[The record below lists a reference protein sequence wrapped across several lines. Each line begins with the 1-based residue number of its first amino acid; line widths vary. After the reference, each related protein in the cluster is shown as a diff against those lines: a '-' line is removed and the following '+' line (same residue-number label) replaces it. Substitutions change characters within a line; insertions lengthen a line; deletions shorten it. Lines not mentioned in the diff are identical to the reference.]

1 LGIDSTLEPRVV
13 SMALSSYATKG
24 AITLSAAAIAAGT
37 PNKLAFNSNTRR
49 TEL

>member
-1 LGIDSTLEPRVV
+1 LGIDSTLNPDEVFRVI
-13 SMALSSYATKG
+13 SGWATPG

-37 PNKLAFNSNTRR
+37 PNKLAMNRYISR